1 MEIRRQAVCSW
12 IIATTMMMMAYPSS
26 HNDSTDGRPIIFRL
40 MEEQPAGTLVGS
52 LAEQV
57 TARYRLELEVE
68 RQLQFQLIFEEN
80 DDEAG
85 AFSFGVDAESGLL
98 TATRS
103 IDREEICL
111 PSSQWPSHQ
120 VSLIHDGTANKC
132 YA

>member
-1 MEIRRQAVCSW
+1 
-12 IIATTMMMMAYPSS
+12 
-26 HNDSTDGRPIIFRL
+26 

-103 IDREEICL
+103 IDREEISL